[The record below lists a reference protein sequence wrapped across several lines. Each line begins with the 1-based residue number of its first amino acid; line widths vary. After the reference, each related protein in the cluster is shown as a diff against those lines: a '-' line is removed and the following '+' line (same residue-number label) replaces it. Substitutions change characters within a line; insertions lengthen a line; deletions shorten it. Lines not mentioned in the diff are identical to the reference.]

1 VLIKLLSSSLGF
13 CLNKKHLSGEFIQE
27 YNEIWKEKKGNT
39 NDLEENDIQRKI
51 VLNIESFKRL
61 DE

>member
-1 VLIKLLSSSLGF
+1 LGF